1 MCDPER
7 FRDVA
12 DGSSGS
18 VQATSA
24 SEPHDRDMN
33 NLITRRR
40 AVRVAAAALF
50 TLSIVSALP
59 SAALGGP
66 FAPVVRRR
74 PDDPDWFDGSVEVR
88 ASPST
93 VLDALRG
100 LDRWPSVFRDVVS
113 VEGSR
118 QSGKRRIADVVSRV
132 LGDHA
137 HTITLDDRGSA
148 FDMYIS
154 ITGAEAR
161 GSFTVAPGP
170 DALSAKVTFSL
181 FVRARGL
188 AGIFV
193 SEGSL
198 RAKQEAMVRSYLT
211 DLTRLSSR

>member
-100 LDRWPSVFRDVVS
+100 LDRWLRASVPRRALAREWREVGAAEYSDTVS
-113 VEGSR
+113 PFTHR
-118 QSGKRRIADVVSRV
+118 KRYVYSVPAVSPTASC
-132 LGDHA
+132 L
-137 HTITLDDRGSA
+137 
-148 FDMYIS
+148 
-154 ITGAEAR
+154 
-161 GSFTVAPGP
+161 
-170 DALSAKVTFSL
+170 LSATPGTENAIL
-181 FVRARGL
+181 
-188 AGIFV
+188 
-193 SEGSL
+193 
-198 RAKQEAMVRSYLT
+198 
-211 DLTRLSSR
+211 